1 MDELLKYRA
10 EFPILERSTYMISNS
25 LGAMPRGVYDSLHTY
40 ADMWATRGVR
50 AWHEGWWELAVTAGD
65 KIAAL
70 IGAAP
75 GTISLHQNVTLTEA
89 TIASCFDFS
98 GPRNKVVM
106 VSGEFPSVQYFYLAQ
121 RKYGAK
127 VQIVDGGDSLRP
139 PLEQFL
145 EAIDETTLLVP
156 ISMVLFRSAHI
167 VDVRAIVEKAHR
179 VGAHVILDC
188 FQATGTIPVDVRAL
202 EVDFCVGG
210 VLKWLCGGPGVA
222 FYLYVRPDL
231 QRNSILRLQVGSRTS
246 AHVEFEIGANVPRE
260 DAFRFLNG
268 TTHIPALYACQPGL
282 DIINKVGIAKIREKS
297 MRQTKLLME
306 GAAKRGWKINT
317 PVDAAV
323 RAGTVSIDCPHS
335 REVTAELLKRDILVD
350 FRPSAGV
357 RLSPHFYT
365 TDAELDFALAQ
376 MEEIV
381 AAHTGAA

>member
-1 MDELLKYRA
+1 MRPLFSCRYHRYCFAARTLWMRA
-10 EFPILERSTYMISNS
+10 P
-25 LGAMPRGVYDSLHTY
+25 
-40 ADMWATRGVR
+40 
-50 AWHEGWWELAVTAGD
+50 
-65 KIAAL
+65 
-70 IGAAP
+70 
-75 GTISLHQNVTLTEA
+75 
-89 TIASCFDFS
+89 SC
-98 GPRNKVVM
+98 
-106 VSGEFPSVQYFYLAQ
+106 
-121 RKYGAK
+121 
-127 VQIVDGGDSLRP
+127 
-139 PLEQFL
+139 
-145 EAIDETTLLVP
+145 
-156 ISMVLFRSAHI
+156 
-167 VDVRAIVEKAHR
+167 EKAHR

-188 FQATGTIPVDVRAL
+188 FQATGTIPVDVRTL

-222 FYLYVRPDL
+222 YLYVRPDL
-231 QRNSILRLQVGSRTS
+231 QKKLSPALTGWF
-246 AHVEFEIGANVPRE
+246 AHQRPFEFEIGPNVQRE
-260 DAFRFLNG
+260 DAFRYLNG

-297 MRQTKLLME
+297 MRQTKILME

-317 PVDAAV
+317 PADPNV

-381 AAHTGAA
+381 ATKTRAASHATTSA